1 MPVTRAASNNSIS
14 NVHGPSSGRKKKAAA
29 KPPAGEIIIISDSE
43 NEVEDVKPVVHHK
56 SKKRPMPQAGPS
68 SGSSKRARTSA
79 VSDFSGIEVL
89 EPPEEPPQ
97 VKEWKNRAQAAEH
110 VCPPPH
116 HVLSLNFNLSGS

>member
-1 MPVTRAASNNSIS
+1 M
-14 NVHGPSSGRKKKAAA
+14 
-29 KPPAGEIIIISDSE
+29 ISDSE
-43 NEVEDVKPVVHHK
+43 NEVEDVKPVIHHK

-89 EPPEEPPQ
+89 EPPEDPPQ

-116 HVLSLNFNLSGS
+116 YVLSLNFNLSGS